1 MTKTVLVVDD
11 EPKIVDVV
19 REYLEHA
26 GFSVRTAGDGPAALE
41 RARALAPDL
50 IVLDLGLPGLDGL
63 DVARQLRGSSRVPV
77 IILTARG
84 EEVDRIIGLELGA
97 DDYLVKPF
105 SPREL
110 VARVRAVLRRVEERE
125 TAADDD
131 DDEPIVRGD
140 VVVDPAR
147 RRVTVGGKP
156 AELTPTEFDLLV
168 HLARQP
174 GRVFT
179 RAQLLTAIHGVAVES
194 YERAVDAHIKNLR
207 RKVEP
212 DPRMP
217 RYVLTAHGIGYRF
230 TDDSA

>member
-63 DVARQLRGSSRVPV
+63 DVARQLRRSSRVPV

-84 EEVDRIIGLELGA
+84 DEVDRIIGLEIGA

-110 VARVRAVLRRVEERE
+110 VARVRAVLRRVDERD
-125 TAADDD
+125 TTDGN
-131 DDEPIVRGD
+131 EPLVRGD
-140 VVVDPAR
+140 VVVDPGR
-147 RRVTVGGKP
+147 RRVTVAGRP
-156 AELTPTEFDLLV
+156 VELTPTEFDLLA

-207 RKVEP
+207 RKLEP
-212 DPRMP
+212 DPRHP

-230 TDDSA
+230 TDDSG

>member
-1 MTKTVLVVDD
+1 MKTVLVVDD

-50 IVLDLGLPGLDGL
+50 VVLDLGLPGLDGL
-63 DVARQLRGSSRVPV
+63 DVARQLRRSSRVPV

-84 EEVDRIIGLELGA
+84 DEVDRIIGLEIGA

-110 VARVRAVLRRVEERE
+110 VARVRAVLRRVDERE
-125 TAADDD
+125 MAGA
-131 DDEPIVRGD
+131 DEPIVRGD
-140 VVVDPAR
+140 LAVDPAR
-147 RRVTVGGKP
+147 RRVTVAGKP
-156 AELTPTEFDLLV
+156 VDLTPTEFDLLA

-194 YERAVDAHIKNLR
+194 YERAVDAHVKNLR
-207 RKVEP
+207 RKIEP
-212 DPRMP
+212 DPRHP

-230 TDDSA
+230 TDDAA

>member
-1 MTKTVLVVDD
+1 MVKTVLVVDD

-63 DVARQLRGSSRVPV
+63 DVARQLRRSSRVPV

-84 EEVDRIIGLELGA
+84 DEVDRIIGLEIGA

-110 VARVRAVLRRVEERE
+110 VARVRAVLRRVDERDMAGE
-125 TAADDD
+125 
-131 DDEPIVRGD
+131 DEPIVRGD

-147 RRVTVGGKP
+147 RRVTVADRP
-156 AELTPTEFDLLV
+156 VELTPTEFDLLA

-207 RKVEP
+207 RKLEP
-212 DPRMP
+212 DPRHP

-230 TDDSA
+230 TDSGG

>member
-1 MTKTVLVVDD
+1 MKTVLVVDD

-26 GFSVRTAGDGPAALE
+26 GFSVRTAGDGPEALE

-63 DVARQLRGSSRVPV
+63 DVARQLRKSSRVPV

-84 EEVDRIIGLELGA
+84 DEVDRIIGLEIGA

-110 VARVRAVLRRVEERE
+110 VARVRAVLRRVDERD
-125 TAADDD
+125 TAAE
-131 DDEPIVRGD
+131 DEPLVRGD

-147 RRVTVGGKP
+147 RRVTVAGQP
-156 AELTPTEFDLLV
+156 VDLTPTEFDLLA

-207 RKVEP
+207 RKIEP
-212 DPRMP
+212 DPRRP

-230 TDDSA
+230 TDTGTDA

>member
-1 MTKTVLVVDD
+1 MVKTVLVVDD

-50 IVLDLGLPGLDGL
+50 VVLDLGLPGLDGL
-63 DVARQLRGSSRVPV
+63 DVARQLRRSSRVPV

-84 EEVDRIIGLELGA
+84 DEVDRIIGLELGA

-110 VARVRAVLRRVEERE
+110 VARVRAVLRRVDERDRTTE
-125 TAADDD
+125 
-131 DDEPIVRGD
+131 DEPLVRGD
-140 VVVDPAR
+140 VVIDPAR
-147 RRVTVGGKP
+147 RRVTVADRP
-156 AELTPTEFDLLV
+156 VELTPTEFDLLA

-179 RAQLLTAIHGVAVES
+179 RAQLLTAIHGLAVES

-207 RKVEP
+207 RKLEP
-212 DPRMP
+212 DPRHP
-217 RYVLTAHGIGYRF
+217 RYVLTTYGIGYHF
-230 TDDSA
+230 TDDGA

>member
-1 MTKTVLVVDD
+1 MKTVLVVDD

-26 GFSVRTAGDGPAALE
+26 GFAVRTAGDGPAALE

-63 DVARQLRGSSRVPV
+63 DVARQLRKSSRVPV

-84 EEVDRIIGLELGA
+84 DEVDRIIGLEIGA

-110 VARVRAVLRRVEERE
+110 VARVRAVLRRVDERD
-125 TAADDD
+125 TAADD
-131 DDEPIVRGD
+131 EPLVRGD
-140 VVVDPAR
+140 VVVDPVR
-147 RRVTVGGKP
+147 RRVTVAGK
-156 AELTPTEFDLLV
+156 AVDLTPTEFDLLA

-207 RKVEP
+207 RKIEP
-212 DPRMP
+212 DPRKP
-217 RYVLTAHGIGYRF
+217 QYVLTIYGVGYKF
-230 TDDSA
+230 MDD

>member
-1 MTKTVLVVDD
+1 VKTVLVVDD

-26 GFSVRTAGDGPAALE
+26 GFAVRTAGDGPAALE

-50 IVLDLGLPGLDGL
+50 VVLDLGLPGLDGL
-63 DVARQLRGSSRVPV
+63 DVARQLRRSSRVPV

-84 EEVDRIIGLELGA
+84 DEVDRIIGLELGA

-110 VARVRAVLRRVEERE
+110 VARVRAVLRRVDERD
-125 TAADDD
+125 AAGG
-131 DDEPIVRGD
+131 DEPIVRGD

-147 RRVTVGGKP
+147 RRVTVVGRP
-156 AELTPTEFDLLV
+156 VDLTPTEFDLLA

-194 YERAVDAHIKNLR
+194 YERAVDAHVKNLR
-207 RKVEP
+207 RKLEP
-212 DPRMP
+212 DPRHP

-230 TDDSA
+230 TDDGA

>member
-1 MTKTVLVVDD
+1 VVKTVLVVDD

-50 IVLDLGLPGLDGL
+50 VVLDLGLPGLDGL
-63 DVARQLRGSSRVPV
+63 DVARQLRRSSRVPV

-84 EEVDRIIGLELGA
+84 DEVDRIIGLEIGA

-110 VARVRAVLRRVEERE
+110 VARVRAVLRRVDERE
-125 TAADDD
+125 LAGA
-131 DDEPIVRGD
+131 DEPLVRGD
-140 VVVDPAR
+140 LVVDPAR
-147 RRVTVGGKP
+147 RRVTV
-156 AELTPTEFDLLV
+156 AARSVDLTPTEFDLLA

-194 YERAVDAHIKNLR
+194 YERAVDAHVKNLR
-207 RKVEP
+207 RKIEP
-212 DPRMP
+212 DPRHP

-230 TDDSA
+230 TDDPA